1 MDPNFAIDWREVLSI
16 LLVIAGVSLVIS
28 LILLGWVVWRVRRIH
43 IPEDADPLT
52 ALRAT
57 PFIVVVLLDMLD
69 LSLDFLSAPFSW
81 VLLGYLG
88 LKPLRG
94 VTVME
99 SLIPG
104 TQFLPTMT
112 VAWIVARWTRL
123 KRGLNRSGG

>member
-1 MDPNFAIDWREVLSI
+1 MEPNFAIDWREVLTTF
-16 LLVIAGVSLVIS
+16 LAIAGVGLLLSL
-28 LILLGWVVWRVRRIH
+28 LLLGWVVWRVRRIN

-57 PFIVVVLLDMLD
+57 PFIVVVLLDLLD

-94 VTVME
+94 VTVVE

-112 VAWIVARWTRL
+112 VAWIVARWTR
-123 KRGLNRSGG
+123 RN

>member
-112 VAWIVARWTRL
+112 VAWIIARWTRP
-123 KRGLNRSGG
+123 K

>member
-1 MDPNFAIDWREVLSI
+1 
-16 LLVIAGVSLVIS
+16 
-28 LILLGWVVWRVRRIH
+28 
-43 IPEDADPLT
+43 
-52 ALRAT
+52 
-57 PFIVVVLLDMLD
+57 MLD

-112 VAWIVARWTRL
+112 VAWIIARWTRP
-123 KRGLNRSGG
+123 K